1 MSSPAPTEDEL
12 SLITAQLGR
21 VPRTPFRVA
30 SRCVFGFPTTI
41 VSPSLLS
48 DETPFPAYAWLT
60 CPWLAERVGALE
72 SSGEIARWSLRA
84 ANDGELAA
92 ALSRTDVAVRDAR
105 AAESGGADACA
116 HVGIAGQRDPLGVKC
131 LHAHV
136 ALELA
141 GISDRIGSEVL
152 GSIGDACDDGRCAS
166 LETCDT
172 SGGRL

>member
-1 MSSPAPTEDEL
+1 VSSQSPAEDEL
-12 SLITAQLGR
+12 SVITAQLGR

-60 CPWLAERVGALE
+60 CPWIAERVGALE
-72 SSGEIARWSLRA
+72 SSGEISRWSVRA
-84 ANDGELAA
+84 TEDDELAA
-92 ALSRTDVAVRDAR
+92 ELSRTDAAVRDAR
-105 AAESGGADACA
+105 AAESGGVDACA
-116 HVGIAGQRDPLGVKC
+116 HVGIAGQRDPLLVKC

-141 GISDRIGSEVL
+141 GISDRVGADIL
-152 GSIGDACDDGRCAS
+152 GSVGEACENGLCAG
-166 LETCDT
+166 LETSDT
-172 SGGRL
+172 SVRRS